1 MGTYW
6 TIQSNEKWN
15 EIQEKGYLTGNPNF
29 IWLDFIEAYYWMMK
43 KMSEYIPNYKGEYP
57 VWLWTEKPD
66 LRKSGYLERGEE
78 GILLKIDIEESRV
91 LHSDF
96 QAWHFV
102 LMKEYFDLEQIEEDN
117 RQFVQSELEKSWEM
131 IFNIDYLISHPNWGE
146 RVCTIQG
153 VTNYIDLSEI
163 TLLKKFIAK

>member
-6 TIQSNEKWN
+6 TIQSSEKWN

-29 IWLDFIEAYYWMMK
+29 IWSDFIGAYHWMMK

-66 LRKSGYLERGEE
+66 LRRKGALNRGEE

-96 QAWHFV
+96 EAWHFV
-102 LMKEYFDLEQIEEDN
+102 LNKHYFDLEQIEEDN
-117 RQFVQSELEKSWEM
+117 REFDQSEIEKSWEM
-131 IFNIDYLISHPNWGE
+131 IFDINSLNGHPNWGE
-146 RVCTIQG
+146 CTIQG
-153 VTNYIDLSEI
+153 VTNYIDLNEI
-163 TLLKKFIAK
+163 TFVRKFIAK